1 LKDIDMTIDPIAFA
15 KALSDTTR
23 QRIMDVCCCDW
34 LNVSQI
40 VEAVEVGQPTVS
52 HHLSILK
59 DAGLVEARQDGK
71 HTYYKLNQEKV
82 VSCCGQ
88 IMQVF
93 APDLVKQQE

>member
-1 LKDIDMTIDPIAFA
+1 MKNNPITFA

-34 LNVSQI
+34 LNVTEI

-59 DAGLVEARQDGK
+59 EAGLVNVRHEGK
-71 HTYYKLNQEKV
+71 HTYYTLNQENV
-82 VSCCGQ
+82 VKCCGQ
-88 IMQVF
+88 IMQSF
-93 APDLVKQQE
+93 APDHVGTDIE